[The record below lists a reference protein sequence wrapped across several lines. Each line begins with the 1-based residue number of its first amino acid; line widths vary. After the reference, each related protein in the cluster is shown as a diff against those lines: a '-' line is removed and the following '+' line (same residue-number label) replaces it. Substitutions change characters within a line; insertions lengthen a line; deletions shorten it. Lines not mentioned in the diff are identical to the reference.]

1 MRIHRLEISA
11 FGPFAATEHIDFDR
25 LSAHGLFLLN
35 GPTGAGKTSV
45 LDAICFAL
53 YGSVPG
59 ARQDGKR
66 LRSDHAEAAAEPR
79 VTCEFSA
86 RGRHFEVSRSPAW
99 DKPSARGRNG
109 FTVQQANT
117 LLRERVDGEWIEK
130 SGRNDEA
137 GAEITDVLGM
147 NRDQF
152 TRVVMLPQGDFAA
165 FLRSKATDR
174 LELLQS
180 LFGTQRF
187 EAVEQELGR
196 KAQAARTEV
205 ASLNNQLELL
215 LARAESE
222 TAALELDTAAAPDRA
237 DPDSF
242 LSWLQA
248 QAGTAAEQRRDAA
261 LEAEVLRAGRLSARD
276 TAAARA
282 ARQAKL
288 AAAERRRA
296 EAEATAPA
304 AAARSGQ
311 LRLHRQAEVLSGQLH
326 AVDSAGTAEALAAAA
341 MAAAAEDLR
350 TAALT
355 DPELAALRNG
365 TPGGIPDPASADRL
379 GAAGG
384 ADGSLFDGSLFD
396 GSTYDGSTHGGDDVR
411 SALRGLRSLRAVL
424 DERLPDEAR
433 LTGLRSRTTELRLRR
448 AQLDA
453 GRTSGAAAL
462 AALRQESDALAA
474 GLRPLEELAAE
485 VPLRTKEAAAAEEL
499 LVLVRRYAAAGKDC
513 AAVAERHGRAREEY
527 QDRRQRWL
535 DLREERLAN
544 AAAELASQLEPGVP
558 CAVCGSPEHPAP
570 APAAASALTVAEA
583 EKTAQQACEVAE
595 AGLAVLDRELSE
607 AQQAVAVLAAQGG
620 NTEPEAA
627 TLEASLAKERAAE
640 ARSAA
645 AELAASRA
653 RHAELD
659 EEIAGAEQ
667 DQAAAAAGIAQTD
680 STLTEVR
687 EQADSLEQALDK
699 LRAGHPLLA
708 KRIAALD
715 GTAAVLERADAART
729 RLEQATA
736 RSAESRLQLELALPG
751 TGFESADTARAV
763 LLPAADAAALEAAV
777 RAGQD
782 EAARIEELFA
792 SEELVLAS
800 RELATEGPL
809 VEGLVEQLRAEAAAA
824 ERSARDAE
832 LAAGL
837 AEKSAR
843 TLGVI
848 ASSYAQLAESGREPR
863 ERAQLLTAVADAA
876 RGAGDNNYRMSLN
889 SYVLAA
895 RLEQVAVAASERL
908 VGMSDGRYTLQH
920 TDAKA
925 ARGAKSGLGLEVV
938 DQWTGQRRDTA
949 TLSGGESFMASLALA
964 LGLADVVQQE
974 SGGVDIETL
983 FVDEGFGSLD
993 EQALEQVMDALEG
1006 LRDGGR
1012 VVGLVSHV
1020 GEMKQ
1025 RISTQLQVLKGRNG
1039 STLHISDD
1047 APV

>member
-11 FGPFAATEHIDFDR
+11 FGPFAGTEHIDFDR

-53 YGSVPG
+53 FGSVPG

-66 LRSDHAEAAAEPR
+66 LRSDHAAAAAEPR

-99 DKPSARGRNG
+99 DKPSTRGRNG

-137 GAEITDVLGM
+137 GAEITEVLGM

-165 FLRSKATDR
+165 FLRSKASDR

-187 EAVEQELGR
+187 EAVEHELGR

-205 ASLNNQLELL
+205 ASLNNQLDLL
-215 LARAESE
+215 LARAETE
-222 TAALELDTAAAPDRA
+222 TATLELDTAAAPDRA
-237 DPDSF
+237 DPDSC
-242 LSWLQA
+242 LCWLQA
-248 QAGTAAEQRRDAA
+248 QADTAAEQRRAAA
-261 LEAEVLRAGRLSARD
+261 LEAEVLRASRLSARD
-276 TAAARA
+276 TATARA

-288 AAAERRRA
+288 AAAERRRS
-296 EAEATAPA
+296 EAEAVAPD

-311 LRLHRQAEVLSGQLH
+311 LGLHRQAEVLSGQLL
-326 AVDSAGTAEALAAAA
+326 AVDSAGTAEGLAAAA
-341 MAAAAEDLR
+341 MAAAAEELR
-350 TAALT
+350 IAALT

-365 TPGGIPDPASADRL
+365 SPDSTPDSESAGSL
-379 GAAGG
+379 SSAGG
-384 ADGSLFDGSLFD
+384 AVSSAYA
-396 GSTYDGSTHGGDDVR
+396 GSTYEGDDLR

-433 LTGLRSRTTELRLRR
+433 LTGLRSRTTELCLSLAQHEDRR
-448 AQLDA
+448 
-453 GRTSGAAAL
+453 RSGAAVL
-462 AALRQESDALAA
+462 AALRQESEALLA

-499 LVLVRRYAAAGKDC
+499 LILVRRYAAAEKDC
-513 AAVAERHGRAREEY
+513 GAVAQRHGRAREEY
-527 QDRRQRWL
+527 QDRRQQWL

-544 AAAELASQLEPGVP
+544 AAAELASQLRPGVP

-570 APAAASALTVAEA
+570 ARAAASALTVAEA

-595 AGLAVLDRELSE
+595 AALAALDRELSE

-620 NTEPEAA
+620 DTEPEDA
-627 TLEASLAKERAAE
+627 THEASLARERAAE
-640 ARSAA
+640 AHRGA
-645 AELAASRA
+645 AELALSRS
-653 RHAELD
+653 RQTELE
-659 EEIAGAEQ
+659 EEIAGADR
-667 DQAAAAAGIAQTD
+667 DQAAAAAGIAQTE
-680 STLTEVR
+680 STLAEVR
-687 EQADSLEQALDK
+687 DQADSLEQALDK
-699 LRAGHPLLA
+699 LRAGHPALA
-708 KRIAALD
+708 KRIASLD
-715 GTAAVLERADAART
+715 GTAAVLERADTART

-736 RSAESRLQLELALPG
+736 RSAEARLQLELALPG
-751 TGFESADTARAV
+751 TGFGSADEARAV

-782 EAARIEELFA
+782 EAARIGELFA
-792 SEELVLAS
+792 SEELVIAS
-800 RELATEGPL
+800 RELETEGPL
-809 VEGLVEQLRAEAAAA
+809 VEGLVDQLRAEAAAA
-824 ERSARDAE
+824 ERSARDAD

-837 AEKSAR
+837 AEKTVR
-843 TLGVI
+843 TLGAI
-848 ASSYAQLAESGREPR
+848 AANYAQRAASGREPR
-863 ERAQLLTAVADAA
+863 GRAQLLTALADAA
-876 RGAGDNNYRMSLN
+876 RGTGDNNYRMSLN

-908 VGMSDGRYTLQH
+908 IGMSDGRYTLQH
-920 TDAKA
+920 TDARA

-1025 RISTQLQVLKGRNG
+1025 RISTQLQVVKGRNG

-1047 APV
+1047 APA

>member
-11 FGPFAATEHIDFDR
+11 FGPFAGTQHIDFDR

-99 DKPSARGRNG
+99 DKPSTRGRNG

-117 LLRERVDGEWIEK
+117 LLRERVDGEWTEK

-137 GAEITDVLGM
+137 GAEIAEVLGM
-147 NRDQF
+147 NREQF

-174 LELLQS
+174 LDLLQS

-196 KAQAARTEV
+196 KAQAARAEV
-205 ASLNNQLELL
+205 ASLNGQLELL
-215 LARAESE
+215 LAQAEAE
-222 TAALELDTAAAPDRA
+222 TATLELDTAAAPDRA

-242 LSWLQA
+242 LSWLQE
-248 QAGTAAEQRRDAA
+248 QAGAAAERRRAAALAAEGLRAGLWSARDAA
-261 LEAEVLRAGRLSARD
+261 TV
-276 TAAARA
+276 RA
-282 ARQAKL
+282 ARHAKL
-288 AAAERRRA
+288 AAAERRRT
-296 EAEATAPA
+296 EAEAAAPA
-304 AAARSGQ
+304 VASKIGRLG
-311 LRLHRQAEVLSGQLH
+311 LHRQAEVLSGQLH
-326 AVDSAGTAEALAAAA
+326 AVESAATAEGLASAA
-341 MAAAAEDLR
+341 MAAAAEELR

-365 TPGGIPDPASADRL
+365 DSASS
-379 GAAGG
+379 AGG
-384 ADGSLFDGSLFD
+384 AVPG
-396 GSTYDGSTHGGDDVR
+396 YDGDALR

-433 LTGLRSRTTELRLRR
+433 LSGLRSRTTELRVTL
-448 AQLDA
+448 AKLED
-453 GRTSGAAAL
+453 GRTTGAAGL
-462 AALRQESDALAA
+462 AALRQESEALLA

-485 VPLRTKEAAAAEEL
+485 VQLRTKEAAAAEEL
-499 LVLVRRYAAAGKDC
+499 LVLVRRYAAAEKDC
-513 AAVAERHGRAREEY
+513 GAVADRHGRAREEY
-527 QDRRQRWL
+527 QDHRQRWL

-544 AAAELASQLEPGVP
+544 AAAELASQLQPGVP

-570 APAAASALTVAEA
+570 APAAASALAVAEA
-583 EKTAQQACEVAE
+583 EETAQQACEAAE
-595 AGLAVLDRELSE
+595 AALAVLDRELSE
-607 AQQAVAVLAAQGG
+607 ARQVVAVLAAQGG
-620 NTEPEAA
+620 NTVPEDAA
-627 TLEASLAKERAAE
+627 LEASLAKERAAE
-640 ARSAA
+640 ARRAA
-645 AELAASRA
+645 TELAANRT
-653 RHAELD
+653 RHAQL
-659 EEIAGAEQ
+659 EEQIASAER
-667 DQAAAAAGIAQTD
+667 DQAAAAASIVQTE
-680 STLTEVR
+680 STLTEVC
-687 EQADSLEQALDK
+687 EQADSLDLALAK
-699 LRAGHPLLA
+699 LRAGHPVLA
-708 KRIAALD
+708 DRIAALD
-715 GTAAVLERADAART
+715 GTAAVLERADAARS
-729 RLEQATA
+729 RLEQATT
-736 RSAESRLQLELALPG
+736 RCAEARLQLELALPG
-751 TGFESADTARAV
+751 TGFESADAARAV

-792 SEELVLAS
+792 SEELVLAAHE
-800 RELATEGPL
+800 RETEGSP
-809 VEGLVEQLRAEAAAA
+809 VEGLLDQLRADAAAA
-824 ERSARDAE
+824 ELSAREAD

-837 AEKSAR
+837 AEKSVR
-843 TLGVI
+843 TLGAI
-848 ASSYAQLAESGREPR
+848 GANYAQRAASGREPR

-908 VGMSDGRYTLQH
+908 IGMSDGRYTLQH
-920 TDAKA
+920 TDARA

-1025 RISTQLQVLKGRNG
+1025 RIGTQLQVVKGRNG

>member
-11 FGPFAATEHIDFDR
+11 FGPFSATEHIDFDR

-66 LRSDHAEAAAEPR
+66 LRSDHADAAAEPR

-99 DKPSARGRNG
+99 DKPSARGKNG

-117 LLRERVDGEWIEK
+117 LLRERVHGEWIEK

-165 FLRSKATDR
+165 FLRSKAADR

-196 KAQAARTEV
+196 KAQAARAEV
-205 ASLNNQLELL
+205 AAVNQKLDVLM
-215 LARAESE
+215 AQAEAE
-222 TAALELDTAAAPDRA
+222 TDALEIDLSDAPERTDA
-237 DPDSF
+237 EAF
-242 LSWLQA
+242 LSWLQ
-248 QAGTAAEQRRDAA
+248 GTAAAVAEERQTAA
-261 LEAEVLRAGRLSARD
+261 LEAELLRAEHLSARD
-276 TAAARA
+276 IATARA
-282 ARQAKL
+282 ARRAKL
-288 AAAERRRA
+288 AAAERRRS
-296 EAEATAPA
+296 EA
-304 AAARSGQ
+304 AAAAPELESKGRQ
-311 LRLHRQAEVLSGQLH
+311 LGLHRKAEVLDGQLQ
-326 AVDSAGTAEALAAAA
+326 AADSAAAAEEIAAAA
-341 MAAAAEDLR
+341 MAAATEELR
-350 TAALT
+350 AAALT

-365 TPGGIPDPASADRL
+365 TPDN
-379 GAAGG
+379 
-384 ADGSLFDGSLFD
+384 SLESLSGDSLSGTGVVD
-396 GSTYDGSTHGGDDVR
+396 GSTFDAGALR
-411 SALRGLRSLRAVL
+411 SALGALRSLGAVL
-424 DERLPDEAR
+424 EERLPDEAK
-433 LTGLRSRTTELRLRR
+433 LAGLRSRAVQLRR
-448 AQLDA
+448 TLEQLDV
-453 GRTSGAAAL
+453 GRTAGAASL
-462 AALRQESDALAA
+462 AALRNESGKLIA

-485 VPLRTKEAAAAEEL
+485 VQLRTKEAAAAEEL
-499 LVLVRRYAAAGKDC
+499 VGLVRRHAAAQEACG
-513 AAVAERHGRAREEY
+513 VVEQRHGSAREQY

-535 DLREERLAN
+535 DLREARLAN
-544 AAAELASQLEPGVP
+544 AAAELAAHLLSGVP
-558 CAVCGSPEHPAP
+558 CPVCGSPEHPVP
-570 APAAASALTVAEA
+570 APATASALTVAEA
-583 EKTAQQACEVAE
+583 EQSAQLECEAAETAL
-595 AGLAVLDRELSE
+595 AGLERELSD
-607 AQQAVAVLAAQGG
+607 AQQQVAVLSAQGG
-620 NTEPEAA
+620 HIGLEDAS
-627 TLEASLAKERAAE
+627 LEATQARERAAE
-640 ARSAA
+640 ARGA
-645 AELAASRA
+645 AEELAGNRARFAKLEEEIVGVERAQADSASR
-653 RHAELD
+653 
-659 EEIAGAEQ
+659 
-667 DQAAAAAGIAQTD
+667 IAQTE
-680 STLTEVR
+680 STITEVQ
-687 EQADSLEQALDK
+687 EQADSLEQALHK
-699 LRAGHPLLA
+699 LRAGHPALA
-708 KRIAALD
+708 GRMAAL
-715 GTAAVLERADAART
+715 GATTAVLERAEAART
-729 RLEQATA
+729 RLEQAGIRAADA
-736 RSAESRLQLELALPG
+736 REQLERSLPG
-751 TGFESADTARAV
+751 SGFESAEEARAV
-763 LLPAADAAALEAAV
+763 LLRTMDAAALEAAV
-777 RAGQD
+777 RAGHD
-782 EAARIEELFA
+782 EAARIQELFA
-792 SEELVLAS
+792 SEELVLAAA
-800 RELATEGPL
+800 ELETEGHFEETAL
-809 VEGLVEQLRAEAAAA
+809 EQLRAAAAAA
-824 ERSARDAE
+824 EGSAREAA

-837 AEKSAR
+837 AEKSRR
-843 TLGVI
+843 TLGRT
-848 ASSYAQLAESGREPR
+848 AADYARLAADGREPR
-863 ERAQLLTAVADAA
+863 ERAQLLAAVADAA

-908 VGMSDGRYTLQH
+908 IGMSDGRYILQH

-1025 RISTQLQVLKGRNG
+1025 RISTQLQVVKGRNG